1 MIHFPIYSTRL
12 LIKLLGMIL
21 RIVDIEGKKG
31 TNKIYLV
38 IWKKIIINIKNLLEI
53 DILNDINSTI
63 QNKPNYKIIKSNNNS
78 NVVLESKLKKIYE
91 KVDLT

>member
-1 MIHFPIYSTRL
+1 MV
-12 LIKLLGMIL
+12 L

>member
-12 LIKLLGMIL
+12 LIKLLGMVL

-38 IWKKIIINIKNLLEI
+38 IWKNIIINIKNLLEI